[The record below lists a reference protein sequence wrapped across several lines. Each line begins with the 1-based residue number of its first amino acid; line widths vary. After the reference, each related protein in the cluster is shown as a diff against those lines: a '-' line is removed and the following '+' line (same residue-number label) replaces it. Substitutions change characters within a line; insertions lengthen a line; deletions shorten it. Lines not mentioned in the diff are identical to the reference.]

1 MRIPT
6 KMRALFF
13 DTETT
18 GLPKQRNKSATEDP
32 SNWPEAVSI
41 SWIVTEGNKILRAKS
56 YIVKPTHWHI
66 PPESVQI
73 HGISQEMALQHG
85 FELNHI
91 LGEFIRDLR
100 TVDAVIA
107 HNLEFDKNVITA
119 AAIRLKH
126 DHALLWPPLDFC
138 TMEASRVIC
147 RLPLL
152 SANALFKFKS
162 PKLSE
167 LYKHLFNQE
176 PQKLLL
182 HSSLGDVMILYT
194 IFFTQ
199 WSLEEVASYAREG
212 KQNLDPQKD

>member
-1 MRIPT
+1 
-6 KMRALFF
+6 MRALFF

-18 GLPKQRNKSATEDP
+18 GLPKQRNRPATEDP
-32 SNWPEAVSI
+32 NNWPEPVSI
-41 SWIVTEGNKILRAKS
+41 SWIVSLNSKILRAKS
-56 YIVKPTHWHI
+56 YIVKPAGWQI
-66 PPESVQI
+66 PGESVQI
-73 HGISQEMALQHG
+73 HGISQEMAQAYG

-100 TVDAVIA
+100 TVDVVIA

-119 AAIRLKH
+119 ASIRLKN
-126 DHALLWPPLDFC
+126 DHALLWPALEFC
-138 TMEASRVIC
+138 TMENSRIIC
-147 RLPLL
+147 KLPLL
-152 SANALFKFKS
+152 SPNAMFKFKS

-167 LYKHLFNQE
+167 LYKYVFNQE

-199 WSLEEVASYAREG
+199 WSLEQVASYAREG
-212 KQNLDPQKD
+212 KQNLDPRRD